1 MRRVLFVAAHS
12 ANIPGGNDVLKGD
25 QIVPYLQPIPA
36 KGTGYHRHVFVL
48 YKQNAKLDL
57 SQYAVKEV

>member
-1 MRRVLFVAAHS
+1 M
-12 ANIPGGNDVLKGD
+12 LKGD

-48 YKQNAKLDL
+48 YKQTGKLDL
-57 SQYAVKEV
+57 SQLAVKEV